1 MPVLLSIALL
11 QAATPAS
18 LPAVAP
24 WTPVERT
31 TPSGTRSVA
40 ASAFSADGSARL
52 VVRCDRVTTPVVSIQ
67 FIPREQTRRF
77 GVQPVTLQFDGGTPL
92 VDNWEVMGVG
102 LIEREDAAMTTL
114 ANGIAHAKAIK
125 LHSVASD
132 DTAVDH
138 FFAGPASDAP
148 IRRVVEACGFT
159 LGQVPQRAP
168 VPAATP
174 SHAP

>member
-1 MPVLLSIALL
+1 MYAPAFTALLL
-11 QAATPAS
+11 QAAAQ
-18 LPAVAP
+18 AAAP
-24 WTPVERT
+24 WAAVERT
-31 TPSGTRSVA
+31 APGGTRSIA
-40 ASAFSADGSARL
+40 ASAYSADGSARL
-52 VVRCDRVTTPVVSIQ
+52 VVRCDRVSTPVVSIQ

-77 GVQPVTLQFDGGTPL
+77 GVQPVSLQFDGGTPL
-92 VDNWEVMGVG
+92 VDNWEVMDVG

-114 ANGIAHAKAIK
+114 ANGIAHARAIR

-138 FFAGPASDAP
+138 AFPGPASDAP
-148 IRRVVEACGFT
+148 IRQVLAACGFT

-174 SHAP
+174 SPTP

>member
-1 MPVLLSIALL
+1 MHASVAIALL
-11 QAATPAS
+11 LQ
-18 LPAVAP
+18 AVAAPLAP
-24 WTPVERT
+24 WVPVERA
-31 TPSGTRSVA
+31 TPQGGRSVA
-40 ASAFSADGSARL
+40 ASAFSADGAARL
-52 VVRCDRVTTPVVSIQ
+52 VVRCDRVTAPVVSIQ
-67 FIPREQTRRF
+67 FIPREQGRRF
-77 GVQPVTLQFDGGTPL
+77 GVQPVSLQFDGGTPM

-125 LHSVASD
+125 LHSVATD

-138 FFAGPASDAP
+138 VFAGPGSDAP

-168 VPAATP
+168 APAPSATP
-174 SHAP
+174 TP